1 MKTKSI
7 LIIAATL
14 LIGFVIGF
22 LVNGRITQQKFQHF
36 VNQDHFD
43 AFKCR
48 MMDVIKPDEK
58 QVKAIEPI
66 LDEYAEKV
74 HLTMESSKSDINSLN
89 EKMIEDLRPYL
100 NEHQIERLEEVHK
113 RFNNMMRNKR
123 RPHRFQQ
130 GDRPGDGLGPGRRR
144 N

>member
-22 LVNGRITQQKFQHF
+22 LVNGRLTQQRFQHF

-43 AFKCR
+43 AFKYR
-48 MMDVIKPDEK
+48 MMDAIKPNEN
-58 QVKAIEPI
+58 QVKDIEPI

-74 HLTMESSKSDINSLN
+74 HLTMEKT
-89 EKMIEDLRPYL
+89 K
-100 NEHQIERLEEVHK
+100 
-113 RFNNMMRNKR
+113 
-123 RPHRFQQ
+123 
-130 GDRPGDGLGPGRRR
+130 
-144 N
+144 